1 MTETSGQTSGLEV
14 LDRYLKRV
22 SEIAGQELVE
32 NLQSYVRVAEQRYR
46 EAVEGL
52 KEAAKVILPVNV
64 LEILSRGG
72 YIYSKT
78 YECEVERNWESFYVL
93 GVRFEIPRLE
103 RGRYRVT
110 VIIEK
115 LEGEKR

>member
-1 MTETSGQTSGLEV
+1 LNGNINQSSTTV
-14 LDRYLKRV
+14 LDQYFKR
-22 SEIAGQELVE
+22 IAETARQELVE
-32 NLQSYVRVAEQRYR
+32 DLQSYVRVAEQRYR

-78 YECEVERNWESFYVL
+78 YECEAERNWESFYVL

-115 LEGEKR
+115 LEGEKK

>member
-1 MTETSGQTSGLEV
+1 MPETVKLGV
-14 LDRYLKRV
+14 LDEYLKRV
-22 SEIAGQELVE
+22 AEATKQELVE
-32 NLQSYVRVAEQRYR
+32 SLQSYVRAAEQRYR
-46 EAVEGL
+46 EAVESL
-52 KEAAKVILPVNV
+52 REAAKVILPVNV

-78 YECEVERNWESFYVL
+78 YECEAERNWESFYVL

-103 RGRYRVT
+103 KGRYRIT

-115 LEGEKR
+115 LEGEKK